1 LISKKIEME
10 RHILLSLIIIVFISC
25 KTVKKE
31 SDPGDEA
38 LTKQDTIVQPYVFKE
53 CASKDDCVVLF
64 DCYHDFLY
72 HPSIVDYQ
80 TRIIADRY
88 FDFTKLKECAVY
100 LYQTDSIRRELA
112 DNCLYN
118 YGQTIFEKYSNQLGR
133 SAMPSGNLA
142 EYTLKDW
149 NSRRAFEVFLLW
161 MSKNEHDSMGHG
173 DCTNVGVKF
182 FDQIVAPKIKTI
194 YGQDL
199 NDYLGKH
206 LDYDNEKNYEDCF
219 DSFYNTLYPLI
230 KKAWEEGKIELHAPD
245 FK

>member
-1 LISKKIEME
+1 ME

-31 SDPGDEA
+31 SDPGDQA
-38 LTKQDTIVQPYVFKE
+38 LTKQDTTVQPYVFKE
-53 CASKDDCVVLF
+53 CASKDDCVMLF
-64 DCYHDFLY
+64 DCYHDFFFY
-72 HPSIVDYQ
+72 PSLLDYKTQ
-80 TRIIADRY
+80 EVSNRY
-88 FDFTKLKECAVY
+88 FDFGKLLECTVY
-100 LYQTDSIRRELA
+100 VFNNDNSRKELA
-112 DNCLYN
+112 DQCLFKFCQYS
-118 YGQTIFEKYSNQLGR
+118 FEKCVK
-133 SAMPSGNLA
+133 SGNITMPYGNL
-142 EYTLKDW
+142 TNFSLKNW
-149 NSRRAFEVFLLW
+149 NSKRSFTAFLLL
-161 MSKNEHDSMGHG
+161 MSKNDHYSMGHG

-230 KKAWEEGKIELHAPD
+230 KKAWEEGKIELKNPNL
-245 FK
+245 K